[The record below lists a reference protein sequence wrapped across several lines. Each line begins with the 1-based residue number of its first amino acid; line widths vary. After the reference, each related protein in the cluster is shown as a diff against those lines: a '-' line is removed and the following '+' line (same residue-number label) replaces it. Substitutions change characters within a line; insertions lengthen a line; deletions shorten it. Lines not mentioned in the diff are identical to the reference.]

1 MIGAKN
7 VYLKIYSSD
16 NNENS
21 NEYTT
26 DDEVEIQDVTNR
38 ISAVNTADPDRR
50 GISLLDDTRGTTEP
64 VYR

>member
-38 ISAVNTADPDRR
+38 ISAVNTADPVRR